1 MDEIGY
7 FKYCKRLPA
16 IAYVPVFFVKNHVD
30 TLAQTLLTVLDEGY
44 DVVAIDS
51 VAEILGMFKDVYK
64 TTEVAGERWLLEL
77 QDKHKM
83 GRNKTNTHTCFI
95 NIQQVTKQG
104 TFAGSN
110 RLKHMTDAMAII
122 KRDVDTAERSLQFEK
137 NRDGNTD
144 QVVTFRITSDSVAY
158 GFESI

>member
-1 MDEIGY
+1 
-7 FKYCKRLPA
+7 
-16 IAYVPVFFVKNHVD
+16 
-30 TLAQTLLTVLDEGY
+30 
-44 DVVAIDS
+44 
-51 VAEILGMFKDVYK
+51 
-64 TTEVAGERWLLEL
+64 
-77 QDKHKM
+77 M

-95 NIQQVTKQG
+95 NIQQVTKGGQ
-104 TFAGSN
+104 FAGSN

-122 KRDVDTAERSLQFEK
+122 KRDVDTSERSLQFEK

>member
-16 IAYVPVFFVKNHVD
+16 IASVPVFFVKNHVD

-95 NIQQVTKQG
+95 NIQQVTKGGQ
-104 TFAGSN
+104 FAGSN

-122 KRDVDTAERSLQFEK
+122 KRDVDTLERSLQFEK